1 MDNTVGSLE
10 PPQILFA
17 RKNLELRLSK
27 RQREIL
33 VGCILGDAYIAS
45 LGKVRIEHSV
55 KQREYVDWKHE
66 ELHSL
71 CYLGGPRT
79 ITHTLLTQPG
89 KEYKAIFFLLRQYFR
104 PWRAIFYRGR
114 EKIFPENLKLS
125 PLSLAVWYMDDG
137 CWTGKK
143 CVISTESFK
152 GKYGTFLRNA
162 LWQQFAIESII
173 GKNGKLAIRKRSH
186 KIFYRLIS
194 PHIIS
199 SMKYKLPN
207 PVTTQSF
214 CERLEFSERKAN
226 TLAPKT
232 R

>member
-1 MDNTVGSLE
+1 MGSLE
-10 PPQILFA
+10 PPQILYA

-27 RQREIL
+27 RQQDIL
-33 VGCILGDAYIAS
+33 VGCVLGDAYIAP
-45 LGKVRIEHSV
+45 LGKIRIEHSI
-55 KQREYVDWKHE
+55 KQREYVNWKHG
-66 ELHSL
+66 ELYSL

-79 ITHTLLTQPG
+79 ITHRLLTQPG
-89 KEYKAIFFLLRQYFR
+89 KEYQSVFFLLRQYFR
-104 PWRAIFYRGR
+104 SWRAIFYCGK

-152 GKYGTFLRNA
+152 GNYSMFLQDA
-162 LWQQFAIESII
+162 LLQQFAIESVI

-194 PHIIS
+194 PYIIP

-207 PVTTQSF
+207 PVTT
-214 CERLEFSERKAN
+214 
-226 TLAPKT
+226 
-232 R
+232 